1 MNGPSW
7 ELRVA
12 LRYLTARRKQAFIS
26 VISAVAV
33 LGVAVGVMAVL
44 IALGLMT
51 GLQSEIRARILG
63 ATAHVSIFR
72 AQGAS
77 LEELAPVLEKVRRVP
92 GVAGAARSVYGKAL
106 LSTPTGS
113 AAATLKGIVPAE
125 ERTVTEVVSKLV
137 AGSANALG
145 EPAGE
150 GPPPILLGTALADS
164 LHVGVGD
171 AVTILSPR
179 GKLTPFGMFPSVK
192 RARVVGTVK
201 TGLYEFDAAWG
212 YLPAEA
218 ARRLLDEEGRTAHVE
233 VRLDDMFAVKQGAR
247 DILEALG
254 GDYVTTDWV
263 EMNQALYSALWIEK
277 VAVGIAIGLIVAVA
291 ALNIVATLVLM
302 VMEKHKDIAIL
313 VSMGASR
320 ASIMR
325 VFMLQGT
332 VIGAIGT
339 AVGGVLGV
347 GACYV
352 LDRFQLV
359 RVPESVYQIAWVPFR
374 LQAGEALLVL
384 AVALVICFLA
394 TLYPSRGAARLDPA
408 EALRYD

>member
-1 MNGPSW
+1 MSW

-33 LGVAVGVMAVL
+33 TGVAVGVMAVL

-63 ATAHVSIFR
+63 ATAHVSVFR
-72 AQGAS
+72 TPPGS
-77 LEELAPVLEKVRRVP
+77 LEELGQALETVRRVP
-92 GVAGAARSVYGKAL
+92 GVLGASRSVYGKAL
-106 LSTPTGS
+106 ISTPTG
-113 AAATLKGIVPAE
+113 ATAATLKGILPAE

-137 AGSANALG
+137 SGSAEELG
-145 EPAGE
+145 APLGD
-150 GPPPILLGTALADS
+150 GMPPIVLGSALADTLNVS
-164 LHVGVGD
+164 VGD
-171 AVTILSPR
+171 VVTILSAQGR
-179 GKLTPFGMFPSVK
+179 LSPFGMMPMPK
-192 RARVVGTVK
+192 RARVVGTVR
-201 TGLYEFDAAWG
+201 TGLYEFDATWG
-212 YLPAEA
+212 YLPIEA
-218 ARRLLDEEGRTAHVE
+218 ARRILDAEGRTAHIE
-233 VRLDDMFAVKQGAR
+233 VKIQDIFAVKPMAKQ
-247 DILEALG
+247 ILEALG
-254 GDYVTTDWV
+254 SDYVSTDWI

-320 ASIMR
+320 RSIMR
-325 VFMLQGT
+325 VFMLQGI
-332 VIGAIGT
+332 VIGVIGT
-339 AVGGVLGV
+339 AIGGFLGV

-374 LQAGEALLVL
+374 LQPLEG
-384 AVALVICFLA
+384 ALVIAIALLICFVA

-408 EALRYD
+408 EALRYE

>member
-1 MNGPSW
+1 MSW
-7 ELRVA
+7 ELRIA

-26 VISAVAV
+26 VISGVAV
-33 LGVAVGVMAVL
+33 IGVAVGVMAVL

-63 ATAHVSIFR
+63 ATAHVSVFR

-77 LEELAPVLEKVRRVP
+77 LEELLPVLESVRRVP

-106 LSTPTGS
+106 LTTPTGS

-137 AGSANALG
+137 TGSAAELG
-145 EPAGE
+145 APGE
-150 GPPPILLGTALADS
+150 GMPPILLGTALADS
-164 LHVGVGD
+164 LNVGVGD
-171 AVTILSPR
+171 VVTVLSPR
-179 GKLTPFGMFPSVK
+179 GRLTPLGLFPSVK

-233 VRLDDMFAVKQGAR
+233 VRLHDMFAVKQGAR
-247 DILEALG
+247 DILERLG
-254 GDYVTTDWV
+254 GEYVTTDWV

-320 ASIMR
+320 GSIMR

-339 AVGGVLGV
+339 AAGGVLGA
-347 GACYV
+347 GACFL
-352 LDRFQLV
+352 LDRFRLV
-359 RVPESVYQIAWVPFR
+359 RVPETVYQIAWVPFR
-374 LQAGEALLVL
+374 LQAGEAVLVL
-384 AVALVICFLA
+384 AVALLICFLA

>member
-33 LGVAVGVMAVL
+33 LGVAVGVAAVL

-63 ATAHVSIFR
+63 ATAHVSVFR
-72 AQGAS
+72 TQGSS
-77 LEELAPVLEKVRRVP
+77 LEDLAPVLESVRRVP

-106 LSTPTGS
+106 LTTPTGS

-137 AGSANALG
+137 TGSASELS
-145 EPAGE
+145 EPGE
-150 GPPPILLGTALADS
+150 GMPPLLLGTALADT
-164 LHVGVGD
+164 LNVGVGD
-171 AVTILSPR
+171 VVTILAPR
-179 GKLTPFGMFPSVK
+179 GRLTPFGMFPSVK

-233 VRLDDMFAVKQGAR
+233 VRLDDMFAVKRGRAR
-247 DILEALG
+247 HPRAPRRR
-254 GDYVTTDWV
+254 VT
-263 EMNQALYSALWIEK
+263 
-277 VAVGIAIGLIVAVA
+277 
-291 ALNIVATLVLM
+291 
-302 VMEKHKDIAIL
+302 
-313 VSMGASR
+313 
-320 ASIMR
+320 
-325 VFMLQGT
+325 
-332 VIGAIGT
+332 
-339 AVGGVLGV
+339 
-347 GACYV
+347 
-352 LDRFQLV
+352 
-359 RVPESVYQIAWVPFR
+359 
-374 LQAGEALLVL
+374 
-384 AVALVICFLA
+384 
-394 TLYPSRGAARLDPA
+394 
-408 EALRYD
+408 